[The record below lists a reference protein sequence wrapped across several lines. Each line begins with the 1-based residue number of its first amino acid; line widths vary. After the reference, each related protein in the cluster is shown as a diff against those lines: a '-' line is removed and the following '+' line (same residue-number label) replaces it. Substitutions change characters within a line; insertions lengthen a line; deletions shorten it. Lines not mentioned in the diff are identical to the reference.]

1 MLRQSPNMSLEM
13 NFQTQSMSEGM
24 SLLRAKSRD
33 KMGPANTVG
42 QPPDRPGE
50 ADCFHGLIA
59 NFYSVK
65 TEKIPARSLVLS
77 D

>member
-1 MLRQSPNMSLEM
+1 M
-13 NFQTQSMSEGM
+13 NKFCFLFFFFFFQKGM